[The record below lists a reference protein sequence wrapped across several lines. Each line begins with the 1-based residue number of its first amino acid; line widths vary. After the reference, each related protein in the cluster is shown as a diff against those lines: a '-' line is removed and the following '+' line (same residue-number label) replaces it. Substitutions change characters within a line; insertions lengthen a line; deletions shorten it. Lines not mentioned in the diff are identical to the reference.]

1 MKNKNRQKYVYLFI
15 TIRDWNRK
23 FIKEIYMVI
32 IRDKLEPR
40 RENYLSKRRK

>member
-1 MKNKNRQKYVYLFI
+1 MKKKNRQKYVYLFI

-40 RENYLSKRRK
+40 RQSYISKRRK